1 VRAIRWT
8 AVLGTATLA
17 AILAAGTAWA
27 HVEVSSDKKQAGA
40 TDVTVTFTGEAE
52 SNTAGLK
59 SARVVLPDGIAPSQ
73 VKLTKAPSG
82 WTFTELSDG
91 FRIKGKPL
99 PIGIDAVWS
108 ILIDKL
114 PDNVTELP
122 FKTVETYGDGEI
134 ANWIEVPSPGQQVP
148 DPAPILT
155 LAPASGAASSGASA
169 SSGVSASVSPAASG
183 QSGAAGTTARA
194 PADSSSNSGLIW
206 TIVGIVVAVAVIAG
220 LVIWGRRRRSA
231 TG

>member
-1 VRAIRWT
+1 
-8 AVLGTATLA
+8 VLGTATLA

-59 SARVVLPDGIAPSQ
+59 AARVVLPDGIAPSQ

-194 PADSSSNSGLIW
+194 PVDSSSNSGLIW
-206 TIVGIVVAVAVIAG
+206 TIVGIVVALAVIAG

>member
-1 VRAIRWT
+1 VRAIRWA

-40 TDVTVTFTGEAE
+40 TNVTVTFTGEAE

-59 SARVVLPDGIAPSQ
+59 SARIVLPDGIAPSQ

-82 WTFTELSDG
+82 WTYTELPDG
-91 FRIKGKPL
+91 FRIEGKAL
-99 PIGIDAVWS
+99 PIGTDAVWS

-114 PDNVTELP
+114 PENVTELP

-134 ANWIEVPSPGQQVP
+134 ANWIEIPSPGQEVP

-155 LAPASGAASSGASA
+155 LAPASGAASSGAPA
-169 SSGVSASVSPAASG
+169 SSGVSASVSPAPAG
-183 QSGAAGTTARA
+183 PTGAAGTTATA
-194 PADSSSNSGLIW
+194 SANSSSSSGLIW
-206 TIVGIVVAVAVIAG
+206 TIVGIVVAVAVTAG
-220 LVIWGRRRRSA
+220 LVIWGRRRRSS